1 MSEGETRWWW
11 VRHAPV
17 VGHDGRIYGQSDM
30 PCDCSDADAMKAL
43 AGVLPTEAVWITSH
57 LKRTVETA
65 AAIVAAGLPAPPPI
79 AVPDLAEQS
88 FGDWQ
93 GKSWDEIAALDEIVH
108 ARFWDD
114 PTNNAPPGGE
124 SFAALMHR
132 VSGAVERLSVEHAG
146 RDIVAVT
153 HGGTIRAAL
162 AHALS
167 LRPEKAMAVK
177 VDNLSLTRL
186 EHVPGRLDMGH
197 ANAWR
202 VVTVNQPPR

>member
-1 MSEGETRWWW
+1 MSDGETRWWW

-17 VGHDGRIYGQSDM
+17 VGHNGRIYGQSDM
-30 PCDCSDADAMKAL
+30 PCDCSDAAAMKVL

-57 LKRTVETA
+57 LKRTIETA
-65 AAIVAAGLPAPPPI
+65 AAIVAMGLSAPAPI

-93 GKSWDEIAALDEIVH
+93 GKSWDEIAALDEAVH
-108 ARFWDD
+108 TRFWDD
-114 PTNNAPPGGE
+114 PTVNAPPGGE
-124 SFAALMHR
+124 SFAALIHR

-167 LRPEKAMAVK
+167 LHPEKAMAIK

-186 EHVPGRLDMGH
+186 DRIEGGVLRGKGG
-197 ANAWR
+197 AWR
-202 VVTVNQPPR
+202 VYGVNLPPR